1 MYLGCFQSNRPLHQM
16 EYARFAQ
23 TAVDIGYATVDIPP
37 LNDDAVATCQRLG
50 FRFYAAGAVIP
61 PDLSR
66 DEARQTAIVEQ
77 LTQAIDWAQRNGI
90 KVITH
95 LIGKDMTL
103 SGDENLAVFKDV
115 YTPVAAH
122 AEANSVRLAFENWP
136 RNGTMLATTPEMW
149 DGMFTAV
156 PSPALG
162 LCYDPS
168 HFYWQGIDHIQPI
181 RDFADRIY
189 HAHAKD
195 TEMLDAGLNAYGI
208 YGRQLAQTPHAQW
221 WRYRLPGYGA
231 VNWYQYLDELFQA
244 GYDEA
249 LSVEHEDSVWAGSE
263 EEAVRGLQLSH
274 QFLTP
279 FIV

>member
-1 MYLGCFQSNRPLHQM
+1 M
-16 EYARFAQ
+16 EYDRFAQ
-23 TAVDIGYATVDIPP
+23 AVAELGYATVDIPAC
-37 LNDDAVATCQRLG
+37 NDDAVATCRHLG
-50 FRFYAAGAVIP
+50 LRFYATGAVIP

-66 DEARQTAIVEQ
+66 DEERQAAIVHQ
-77 LTQAIDWAQRNGI
+77 LTQAIDWAHRNGI

-103 SGDENLAVFKDV
+103 SGDENLAVFQEV
-115 YTPVAAH
+115 YTLVAAH
-122 AEANSVRLAFENWP
+122 AEAHDVRLAFENWP

-149 DGMFTAV
+149 DGMFNAV

-168 HFYWQGIDHIQPI
+168 HFYWQGIDYIQPI
-181 RDFADRIY
+181 RDFAERIY

-195 TEMLDAGLNAYGI
+195 TEMLKAGLHAYGI
-208 YGRQLAQTPHAQW
+208 YGRQLPRTPHAQW

-231 VNWYQYLDELFQA
+231 VNWYHYLDELFQA

-249 LSVEHEDSVWAGSE
+249 LSVEHEDEIWAGSAA
-263 EEAVRGLQLSH
+263 EAVRGLRLAH